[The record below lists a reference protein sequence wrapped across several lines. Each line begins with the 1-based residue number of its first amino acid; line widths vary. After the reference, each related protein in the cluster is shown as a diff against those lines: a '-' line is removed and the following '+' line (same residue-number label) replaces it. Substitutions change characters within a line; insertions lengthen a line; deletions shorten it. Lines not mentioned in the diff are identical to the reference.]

1 MYVHGWPAANRRVRP
16 YGNRANPTI
25 MALVRGGSVLRCMP
39 ANQPSNNCVISGERH
54 FVHLSR
60 TRIGKPILWP
70 HRSNKTYTACDRHAS
85 VFFSN
90 SIIVKFVLNVRKSR
104 TRYTRHRGV
113 GGRFI
118 SKISIVDSRLAHVYM
133 CIRNRI
139 DENAEFFFFLT
150 LDVGVLR
157 GCTQF
162 I

>member
-1 MYVHGWPAANRRVRP
+1 MVACCGACPRINRLIIALFLGNAILSICHVHVL
-16 YGNRANPTI
+16 GNRFYGRTGQTKRI
-25 MALVRGGSVLRCMP
+25 QR
-39 ANQPSNNCVISGERH
+39 VIGMRL
-54 FVHLSR
+54 F
-60 TRIGKPILWP
+60 
-70 HRSNKTYTACDRHAS
+70 
-85 VFFSN
+85 FFSN
-90 SIIVKFVLNVRKSR
+90 SIIVKFVLNVRKLR

-162 I
+162 IWMFCRREFLFKKKTWV